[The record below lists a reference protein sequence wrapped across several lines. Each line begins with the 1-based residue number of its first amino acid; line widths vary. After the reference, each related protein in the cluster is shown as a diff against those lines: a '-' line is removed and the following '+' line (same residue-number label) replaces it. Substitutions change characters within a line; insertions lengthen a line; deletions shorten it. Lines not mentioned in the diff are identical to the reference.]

1 MSSKKEKSERTQKQ
15 WKLYL
20 QELIDNSDKAAI
32 EALLRIYNN
41 QTASEKEKGVS
52 IHLNDVGFNQA
63 DSSYLSHLAR
73 VELRSRKLGLER
85 GLTLYEINH
94 VKFRIKKYWKQ
105 LMILAKEKEAKKNM
119 IPNLN
124 NSYGGKLTQ
133 EEMQEVQEYLQTI
146 DEKTKEAELVVTD
159 EYRIHDETSG
169 AKWQHA
175 SSTTGGNDQW

>member
-1 MSSKKEKSERTQKQ
+1 MSSKKEKSKRTQKQ

-20 QELIDNSDKAAI
+20 QELIDNSDKAAV

-73 VELRSRKLGLER
+73 VELAARKRGRDTGLLR
-85 GLTLYEINH
+85 YDIDH
-94 VKFRIKKYWKQ
+94 VKVRIKKYWKQ

-146 DEKTKEAELVVTD
+146 DERAKEAELVLTD
-159 EYRIHDETSG
+159 EYIIHDETSG

-175 SSTTGGNDQW
+175 SSTTGGNDRW